1 MCALAGGCSMTRDG
15 SDVALRFARKPRPQ
29 SPATRFSATADGGT
43 ARVGESAHK
52 EMADRRRL

>member
-1 MCALAGGCSMTRDG
+1 MLDHRDG
-15 SDVALRFARKPRPQ
+15 SHVALRLARKTRPQ